1 MVEDRIQELGSVTC
15 SIFQIYFYNKLFNPN
30 QNSKIQNKTKLNKK
44 TMETLLNKLFVLNDQ
59 EQNETTINDYSNDRD
74 ITIA

>member
-1 MVEDRIQELGSVTC
+1 MVEDKFQDLGSATC
-15 SIFQIYFYNKLFNPN
+15 STFQIYFYNNLFNPN
-30 QNSKIQNKTKLNKK
+30 QNTKIQNKTKLNKK

-59 EQNETTINDYSNDRD
+59 EQNETTINDYANDRD